1 MLLRLLNVSFGHNY
15 YKKIFRELQNNVFML
30 PHYHFL
36 ITVIILLP
44 FIVLFYPELSYTE
57 IVYWIIIGG
66 LISIIIDF
74 DVIFMTYIKSDK
86 EEKLKQFKKPQ
97 NLFKN
102 FKQFMDIITELGIL
116 KKVMITHIISSM
128 IIILLFYFFINH
140 YFVLSSIAVIT
151 HILTDIPNIKRI
163 I

>member
-1 MLLRLLNVSFGHNY
+1 
-15 YKKIFRELQNNVFML
+15 ML

-44 FIVLFYPELSYTE
+44 FIAIFYPELSYTE

-66 LISIIIDF
+66 IISIIIDF

-97 NLFKN
+97 KLFKN
-102 FKQFMDIITELGIL
+102 FKQFMDVITELGIL
-116 KKVMITHIISSM
+116 KKVMITHIISS
-128 IIILLFYFFINH
+128 ILIILLFYFFINH
-140 YFVLSSIAVIT
+140 YVVPVSIAVII
-151 HILTDIPNIKRI
+151 HIISDIPNIKRLI
-163 I
+163 